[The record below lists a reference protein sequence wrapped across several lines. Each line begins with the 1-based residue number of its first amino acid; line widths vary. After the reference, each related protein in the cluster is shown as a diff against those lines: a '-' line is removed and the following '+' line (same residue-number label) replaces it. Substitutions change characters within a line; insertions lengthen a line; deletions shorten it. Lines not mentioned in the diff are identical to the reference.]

1 MVSKEHQPRI
11 ITVSELIGEN
21 KEEIEIF
28 SYFNH
33 LSKCNSN
40 FII

>member
-11 ITVSELIGEN
+11 ITVSELIGDN

-28 SYFNH
+28 
-33 LSKCNSN
+33 LL
-40 FII
+40 